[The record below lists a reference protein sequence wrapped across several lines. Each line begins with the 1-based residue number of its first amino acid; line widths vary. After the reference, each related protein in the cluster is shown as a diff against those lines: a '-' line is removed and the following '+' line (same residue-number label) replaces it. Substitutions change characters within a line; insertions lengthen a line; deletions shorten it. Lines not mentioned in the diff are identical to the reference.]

1 MAFRFQCLSS
11 LWHLEHL
18 QLIVSFADCCLSTDD
33 KYCRAPQTSRAIFSS
48 SVSQLSCFVANF
60 AVLSST
66 TGKKQEGP
74 GSQLGLGVTSPV
86 QPHTELRSIF
96 MKADAE
102 TLQTFWGNESQTVP
116 FCPSLGP
123 VSHFKPS
130 YHKRSTKDNSAE
142 VYFPPGAEIREGRA
156 GDVALAGE
164 FGTKWYLRSLP
175 TSNILW
181 FLFKAAIKSSK
192 YHL

>member
-1 MAFRFQCLSS
+1 MTNIAEHLRQPEPFSPVLYRSCLFVLWLISLCWAALQGRSRRDLAASLGWVWHHLSS
-11 LWHLEHL
+11 PT
-18 QLIVSFADCCLSTDD
+18 Q
-33 KYCRAPQTSRAIFSS
+33 R
-48 SVSQLSCFVANF
+48 
-60 AVLSST
+60 
-66 TGKKQEGP
+66 
-74 GSQLGLGVTSPV
+74 
-86 QPHTELRSIF
+86 LRSIF

-116 FCPSLGP
+116 FCHNLGP

-142 VYFPPGAEIREGRA
+142 VYFPLGAEIREGRA
-156 GDVALAGE
+156 GAVALAGQ
-164 FGTKWYLRSLP
+164 FGTRWYLRALP

-181 FLFKAAIKSSK
+181 FLFKGAIKSSK